1 MAGALS
7 GSWNAFQCANL
18 GYGQI
23 LRPLQR
29 EVPGSVLVLDGLA
42 ALGIASKLIER
53 HRTQEEK
60 DRHIYLLSISKELEF
75 LQVPTKLFPIVI
87 HMPSSM
93 SRTEALDEQRQFK
106 DSVDGECTSALQ
118 QPFKRLSLK
127 HGALPHLNVGPTLDV
142 ACHLRYVQNPFHS
155 SLVASYTDPTGSAFL
170 YATWPLVAVQALI
183 LGADT
188 DNAKGICAAL
198 TLVRWAV
205 SLGRDEIDSAR
216 VFAAAGRPHARPAF
230 SSVTE
235 ALRQAVYGTLLSEEG
250 DAAMDV
256 WLARFENN
264 VAVEAAMFEWDANG
278 QARAHFR
285 QEALL
290 HAQYT
295 QLCGALK
302 DLLTGAH
309 DHYAHMPRHHHSL
322 AKREFEPAARRAF
335 GRRNVFV

>member
-118 QPFKRLSLK
+118 QPFK

-250 DAAMDV
+250 DAAMEV

-295 QLCGALK
+295 QLTTTTPTCLA
-302 DLLTGAH
+302 TTT
-309 DHYAHMPRHHHSL
+309 L

-335 GRRNVFV
+335 GRGNVFV